1 MKLSSHKCVVL
12 LFSHETNET
21 MPWIASNNE
30 LKRPFLTLQEVRFIL
45 IIVDGLDSCY
55 PDQTLSYGAE
65 TWSGASVHSVADLLA
80 PEQRGPELIVLQ
92 GRPVIRGADSRS
104 VPWLIIQLGRHTFS
118 RVSVRVDRTPWSSLH
133 RRLAC
138 NLLSNTVRGPPD
150 KPVGVSATFGILLEF
165 LGYLLRTLVEIY
177 VFCGVFV
184 ILLKYWHYERLKRFI
199 AVIRV
204 GW

>member
-12 LFSHETNET
+12 LFSHEINET

-55 PDQTLSYGAE
+55 PGQTLSYGAE

-118 RVSVRVDRTPWSSLH
+118 RVSVRVDRSPWSSLH

-138 NLLSNTVRGPPD
+138 NLL
-150 KPVGVSATFGILLEF
+150 LED
-165 LGYLLRTLVEIY
+165 LQTNL
-177 VFCGVFV
+177 
-184 ILLKYWHYERLKRFI
+184 
-199 AVIRV
+199 
-204 GW
+204 